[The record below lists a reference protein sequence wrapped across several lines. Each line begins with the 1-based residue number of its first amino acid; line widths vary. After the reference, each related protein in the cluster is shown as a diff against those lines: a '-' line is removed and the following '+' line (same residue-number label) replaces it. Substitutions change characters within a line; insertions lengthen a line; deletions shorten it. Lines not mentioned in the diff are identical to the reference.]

1 LKLNA
6 KYFVVSMLIVVLL
19 IPGQVFGSSNKAK
32 TSSPPDNL
40 GPFTIFD
47 PNFKYLDDGTGNLSN
62 IGDST
67 VRVWGQTLGT
77 QRVDTIG
84 VQVTLQRWTG
94 SQWVD
99 VNTGANST
107 FSNASY
113 AYSSR
118 EISVSTGYYYR
129 VKTRHWIVY
138 GDVRE
143 EGTVYS
149 DSLLIK

>member
-1 LKLNA
+1 
-6 KYFVVSMLIVVLL
+6 M
-19 IPGQVFGSSNKAK
+19 
-32 TSSPPDNL
+32 
-40 GPFTIFD
+40 
-47 PNFKYLDDGTGNLSN
+47 
-62 IGDST
+62 
-67 VRVWGQTLGT
+67 GT

-149 DSLLIK
+149 DSLLIN